1 MDMMHCKFSANDT
14 KMIPEFVMLIQ
25 IQYIREHN
33 QMIMIIKNCSYKC
46 CEMICIVWQHVAAST
61 GTGEGDLKKLCAIIE
76 AVPNIKYICV
86 DVANGY
92 SEHFVQFVRDVRKT
106 FPKHTIM
113 VMTVE
118 KGKKILD
125 NYFVLIN
132 TMINVQNY
140 WTKMWRKQL
149 YCINHIL

>member
-1 MDMMHCKFSANDT
+1 
-14 KMIPEFVMLIQ
+14 
-25 IQYIREHN
+25 
-33 QMIMIIKNCSYKC
+33 
-46 CEMICIVWQHVAAST
+46 MICIVWQHVAAST

-113 VMTVE
+113 VMTRE
-118 KGKKILD
+118 GKKILD
-125 NYFVLIN
+125 HYFVLIN

-140 WTKMWRKQL
+140 WTKMWRNNYTVLIICCTFAVDFKF
-149 YCINHIL
+149 

>member
-1 MDMMHCKFSANDT
+1 MNLGTWCIVSFRLTILRCFQSLSCLEKYN
-14 KMIPEFVMLIQ
+14 ILGNI
-25 IQYIREHN
+25 IRWLWSSK
-33 QMIMIIKNCSYKC
+33 IAVRKC

-118 KGKKILD
+118 KGKKYWIIILCS
-125 NYFVLIN
+125 LIP
-132 TMINVQNY
+132 
-140 WTKMWRKQL
+140 W
-149 YCINHIL
+149 

>member
-1 MDMMHCKFSANDT
+1 MMHCKFSANDT
-14 KMIPEFVMLIQ
+14 KMFPEFVMLIQ

-118 KGKKILD
+118 KGKKYWIIILCS
-125 NYFVLIN
+125 LIP
-132 TMINVQNY
+132 
-140 WTKMWRKQL
+140 W
-149 YCINHIL
+149 